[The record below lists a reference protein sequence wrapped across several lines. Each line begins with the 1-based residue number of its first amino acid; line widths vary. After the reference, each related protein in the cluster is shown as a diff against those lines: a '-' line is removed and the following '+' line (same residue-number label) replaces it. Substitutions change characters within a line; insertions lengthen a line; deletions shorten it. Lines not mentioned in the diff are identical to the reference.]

1 MIRAH
6 AAVECVDALAKKWA
20 VEIVQTLEHGPRRYN
35 ELRKEVSEQLTPK
48 VFTRALRR
56 LEAENIVRREVV
68 NDSPP
73 GVEYRLTA
81 FGRSLLAA
89 LDDVAE
95 LWTRRHSLSLTP
107 PPGEPCRAPGP
118 AGIDDRRLGR
128 DVQPTVP
135 GRGRERW

>member
-6 AAVECVDALAKKWA
+6 AAAECVDALAKKWA
-20 VEIVQTLEHGPRRYN
+20 VEIVQTLERGPRRYN

-95 LWTRRHSLSLTP
+95 LWTRRHSP
-107 PPGEPCRAPGP
+107 
-118 AGIDDRRLGR
+118 
-128 DVQPTVP
+128 
-135 GRGRERW
+135 